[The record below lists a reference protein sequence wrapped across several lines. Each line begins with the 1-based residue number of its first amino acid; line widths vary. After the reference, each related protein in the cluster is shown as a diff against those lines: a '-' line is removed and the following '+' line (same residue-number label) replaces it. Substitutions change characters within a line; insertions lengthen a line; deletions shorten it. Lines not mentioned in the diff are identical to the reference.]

1 MTNATPA
8 PASNPQTA
16 NAVAA
21 AATAAYLRI
30 GGQRLRAAATA
41 AQLWADSLSPRYRGG
56 VVPAI
61 AWGRAFDLL
70 RGAIA
75 HESTW
80 TRYGVRDIKD
90 GLGDML
96 GRMTA

>member
-8 PASNPQTA
+8 RNLQTA
-16 NAVAA
+16 NAVA
-21 AATAAYLRI
+21 
-30 GGQRLRAAATA
+30 AAATA